1 MPLRAYALWH
11 GGPMTNDASDP
22 RPSMSLAAYLRE
34 NPLRSFPPRY
44 SRAQRARSRT
54 AEILGW
60 ISAVVPVGAA
70 LLSLALFPFLGIT
83 TFLFLVLILATSV
96 IWGALGLVALLL
108 TIRAGD
114 RGRIVAVIGIVEAA
128 LLVAIGIAIIR
139 PV

>member
-1 MPLRAYALWH
+1 M
-11 GGPMTNDASDP
+11 
-22 RPSMSLAAYLRE
+22 
-34 NPLRSFPPRY
+34 
-44 SRAQRARSRT
+44 
-54 AEILGW
+54 
-60 ISAVVPVGAA
+60 GAA